1 MSASVCEQVITISQ
15 NLRQDITIIFVKRP
29 KRLEKHMNIFRNF
42 PMGKITNIC

>member
-1 MSASVCEQVITISQ
+1 MSASVCEQVIAISQ

-29 KRLEKHMNIFRNF
+29 KLLENQMNTFSNF